1 MVQSV
6 LRGKEMQVETGHSKL
21 TYDDLAALPD
31 DNFRHEIIDGEH
43 YVTPSPVTKHQRIS
57 RELLYLLVQ
66 FLKAQP
72 VGEVFSAPFDVVLS
86 RYDVVEP
93 DLVYLSN
100 ERASLLTEKSLQGA
114 PDLVVEI
121 LSPGTSLRDVGIK
134 RDLYERFGVRE
145 YWVIDPDLEAVTVHR
160 RHGDQLKAVGIVA
173 REGDGVVTS
182 PLLPGFEAP
191 LSALFPTGRPT

>member
-6 LRGKEMQVETGHSKL
+6 LAGKEMKVETGHSKL

-31 DNFRHEIIDGEH
+31 DNLRHEIIDGVH
-43 YVTPSPVTKHQRIS
+43 YVTPAPVTKHQRIS

-66 FLKAQP
+66 FLKAHP
-72 VGEVFSAPFDVVLS
+72 LGEIFCAPFDVVLS
-86 RYDVVEP
+86 MYDVVEP

-100 ERASLLTEKSLQGA
+100 ERASLLTEKNLQGA

-121 LSPGTSLRDVGIK
+121 LSPGTSRRDVGIK
-134 RDLYERFGVRE
+134 RDLYERSGVRE
-145 YWVIDPDLEAVTVHR
+145 YWVIDPELEAVTVHR
-160 RHGDQLKAVGIVA
+160 RDGDRLNALDVLT
-173 REGDGVVTS
+173 REANGVVTS

-191 LSALFPTGRPT
+191 LRAIF